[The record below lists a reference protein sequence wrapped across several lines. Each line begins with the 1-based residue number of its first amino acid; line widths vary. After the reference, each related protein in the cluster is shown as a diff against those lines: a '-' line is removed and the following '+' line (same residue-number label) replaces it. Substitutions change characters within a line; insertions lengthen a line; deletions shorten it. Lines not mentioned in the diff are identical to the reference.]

1 LYSAHVC
8 GALDV
13 PFERVDFDFSR
24 TGSDMIESSTCSKIV
39 RRVEYKNFFCPKSER
54 KVAKPYKLVTVFL
67 RPCGNFARNAKGE

>member
-24 TGSDMIESSTCSKIV
+24 TGSDMIRINIESSTGSKIKFV
-39 RRVEYKNFFCPKSER
+39 RRE
-54 KVAKPYKLVTVFL
+54 
-67 RPCGNFARNAKGE
+67 

>member
-24 TGSDMIESSTCSKIV
+24 TGSDMIYINIESSTF
-39 RRVEYKNFFCPKSER
+39 REYEEG
-54 KVAKPYKLVTVFL
+54 V
-67 RPCGNFARNAKGE
+67 

>member
-39 RRVEYKNFFCPKSER
+39 RRVEYKNCPE
-54 KVAKPYKLVTVFL
+54 VQ
-67 RPCGNFARNAKGE
+67 KGR

>member
-24 TGSDMIESSTCSKIV
+24 TGSDMICINTESSTFRKFV
-39 RRVEYKNFFCPKSER
+39 RMGVFEFGPER
-54 KVAKPYKLVTVFL
+54 SLNPTLVTVFPVEL
-67 RPCGNFARNAKGE
+67 ARNAKGE